1 MKPSDFQKTIQC
13 QFDCKLKRTVKGV
26 IWNYKKELKRRKD
39 KEIPFCELPEI
50 VVEKLAVWD
59 EYMSDYTVFEVCGV
73 EIRVLDEE
81 LSEALKQLSER
92 NRENLLM
99 YYFLEMSDTEI
110 AELLNTPR
118 STIQYR
124 RTSSFEQLRKYLEE
138 NADEWDEW

>member
-59 EYMSDYTVFEVCGV
+59 EYESDYTAFDVCGI
-73 EIRVLDEE
+73 EIRVLDDELADALKS
-81 LSEALKQLSER
+81 LSEKDR
-92 NRENLLM
+92 NIVLM
-99 YYFLEMSDTEI
+99 YFFLGMSDAEI
-110 AELLNTPR
+110 GDKMKIDR
-118 STIQYR
+118 STSFRIR
-124 RTSSFEQLRKYLEE
+124 KSSLDKIGKRLKE
-138 NADEWDEW
+138 NTENE

>member
-99 YYFLEMSDTEI
+99 YYFLEMSVTEI
-110 AELLNTPR
+110 AKAQKISRAGVFKNR
-118 STIQYR
+118 YR
-124 RTSSFEQLRKYLEE
+124 ALQNLKKTLTKERE
-138 NADEWDEW
+138 